1 MLTNIP
7 VVEILDAKVVQ
18 NLKNVGQV
26 QQGEIQSIIGPDF
39 VLHVQVDS
47 EYKNR
52 LYQQVDKEQQE
63 NIEQKGA
70 IHGAKVL
77 CGRGKC
83 GYFATLDF

>member
-1 MLTNIP
+1 MRVLTDVA

-18 NLKNVGQV
+18 YLKNVGQV

-39 VLHVQVDS
+39 ILYVQVDS

-77 CGRGKC
+77 CSRGK
-83 GYFATLDF
+83 